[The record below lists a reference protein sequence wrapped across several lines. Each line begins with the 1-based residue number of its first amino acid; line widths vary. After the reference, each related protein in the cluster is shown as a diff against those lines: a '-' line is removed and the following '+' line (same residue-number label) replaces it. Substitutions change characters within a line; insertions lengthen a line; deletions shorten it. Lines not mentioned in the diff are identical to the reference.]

1 MFTKK
6 TRIISLLLAAVLI
19 LCPLQAAL
27 AETQTANEKITENL
41 IAGMEKNP
49 DGKFGVF
56 VVLNIDDDEIRRQ
69 AKELWEKDT
78 DQNIY
83 DNNFDYFH
91 ALFQKDAYIKYQNDF
106 MAKAGLTADDRIVE
120 LWWSHGEYVVLDK
133 EQIYRIAEM
142 DEVSKM
148 EYKWAY
154 PIKRNVVNYTC
165 ENALNILQVYVGLRD
180 VPVDVYAS
188 VEYDVNQDWYVDP
201 LDAMLALQSA
211 VGLRT
216 FSWPDPLPWGM
227 GWRD

>member
-1 MFTKK
+1 MFAKK
-6 TRIISLLLAAVLI
+6 TKIISLLLAVVLL
-19 LCPLQAAL
+19 LCPLQAAS
-27 AETQTANEKITENL
+27 AETQTPNEKITENL

-120 LWWSHGEYVVLDK
+120 LWW
-133 EQIYRIAEM
+133 
-142 DEVSKM
+142 
-148 EYKWAY
+148 
-154 PIKRNVVNYTC
+154 
-165 ENALNILQVYVGLRD
+165 ALG
-180 VPVDVYAS
+180 
-188 VEYDVNQDWYVDP
+188 
-201 LDAMLALQSA
+201 
-211 VGLRT
+211 
-216 FSWPDPLPWGM
+216 
-227 GWRD
+227 

>member
-1 MFTKK
+1 MFAKK
-6 TRIISLLLAAVLI
+6 TKIISLLLAAVLL
-19 LCPLQAAL
+19 LCPLQAAS
-27 AETQTANEKITENL
+27 AETQTVSEKITENL
-41 IAGMEKNP
+41 IAGMEENP

-69 AKELWEKDT
+69 AKELWEKDI
-78 DQNIY
+78 DQNTY
-83 DNNFDYFH
+83 NNFEHFH

-148 EYKWAY
+148 EYKWDY
-154 PIKRNVVNYTC
+154 PIKRNVVNHTC

-180 VPVDVYAS
+180 VHVDAYAS
-188 VEYDVNQDWYVDP
+188 VEYDVNQDWCVD
-201 LDAMLALQSA
+201 LHDALLALQSA

-216 FSWPDPLPWGM
+216 LSWPDPLPWGM
-227 GWRD
+227 NWCD

>member
-1 MFTKK
+1 M
-6 TRIISLLLAAVLI
+6 
-19 LCPLQAAL
+19 
-27 AETQTANEKITENL
+27 
-41 IAGMEKNP
+41 
-49 DGKFGVF
+49 
-56 VVLNIDDDEIRRQ
+56 NIDDDEIRRQ
-69 AKELWEKDT
+69 AKELWEKDI
-78 DQNIY
+78 DQNTY
-83 DNNFDYFH
+83 NNFEHFH

-148 EYKWAY
+148 EYKWDY

-180 VPVDVYAS
+180 VPVDAYAS
-188 VEYDVNQDWYVDP
+188 VEYDVNQDWCVD
-201 LDAMLALQSA
+201 LHDALLALQSA